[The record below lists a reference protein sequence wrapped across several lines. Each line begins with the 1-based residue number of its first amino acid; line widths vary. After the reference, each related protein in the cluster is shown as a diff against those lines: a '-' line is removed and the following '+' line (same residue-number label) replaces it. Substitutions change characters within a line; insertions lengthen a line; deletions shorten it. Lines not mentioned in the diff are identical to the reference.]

1 MILIGLAGLNFL
13 FYFFAVEPKLL
24 RLGPNDATPALAKAV
39 GVLSLTFWFG
49 VLAFGR
55 LLPYLGT
62 GGG

>member
-1 MILIGLAGLNFL
+1 M
-13 FYFFAVEPKLL
+13 
-24 RLGPNDATPALAKAV
+24 RLGPNDATPASAKLV
-39 GVLSLTFWFG
+39 GVLSLTFWFL

>member
-1 MILIGLAGLNFL
+1 MSLIGLAGLNFL
-13 FYFFAVEPKLL
+13 LYYFAVEPKLL
-24 RLGPNDATPALAKAV
+24 RLGPTDATPALAKV
-39 GVLSLTFWFG
+39 VG